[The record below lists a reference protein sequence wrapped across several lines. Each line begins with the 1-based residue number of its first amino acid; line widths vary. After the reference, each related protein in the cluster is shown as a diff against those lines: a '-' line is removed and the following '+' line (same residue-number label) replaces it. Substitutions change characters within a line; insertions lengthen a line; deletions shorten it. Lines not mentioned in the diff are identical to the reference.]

1 MIDRRHFLASLG
13 LGAMTVLSPQLAL
26 AASSNA
32 GTPSGQRRLLVL
44 VELKGG
50 NDGLNTIVPFADPRY
65 LQLRPR
71 IGLKREEVI
80 KLDERTGA
88 HPSLSAL
95 QPLWAA
101 NELAVVQSV
110 GYPQAN
116 LSHFRSIEIWDTAS
130 RSDQYLDDGWLGRS
144 FGRVPGAAD
153 AAADSVAVGGGE
165 LGPLAGPRTRT
176 VAVSNADQFQRLARG
191 ASNAGGANDVSASST
206 GRSRALTHLL
216 KVESDVSAAATRLSG
231 NHAFTTSFPSGAFGE
246 TVRTACQIVARSSG
260 VSAIRLS
267 LNGFDTH
274 RNQPGTH
281 ANLLRQLA
289 DGLAAL
295 KAGLGEIGRWRD
307 TLVLTY
313 AEFGRRPQ
321 ENQSNGT
328 DHGTAAPHF
337 VLGGRVRGGLYG
349 EAPRLDR
356 LDGNGNLPFAVDFRQ
371 LYATALEGWWG
382 QPSAEV
388 LNGRFAALP
397 LLKG

>member
-32 GTPSGQRRLLVL
+32 GTPSVQRRLLIL

-88 HPSLSAL
+88 HPSLAAL

-101 NELAVVQSV
+101 NELAIVQSV

-130 RSDQYLDDGWLGRS
+130 RSDQYLEDGWLGRA
-144 FGRVPGAAD
+144 FGHYPGASD

-165 LGPLAGPRTRT
+165 LGPLGGRHTRT
-176 VAVSNADQFQRLARG
+176 VAVSNAEQFQRLARG
-191 ASNAGGANDVSASST
+191 AGGSNGPNASGTVRSSAL
-206 GRSRALTHLL
+206 AHLL
-216 KVESDVSAAATRLSG
+216 KVESDVSAAANRLSG
-231 NHAFTTSFPSGAFGE
+231 NHAFATPFPGGAFGE
-246 TVRTACQIVARSSG
+246 AVHTACQIVARSGS
-260 VSAIRLS
+260 VAAIRLS

-289 DGLAAL
+289 EGLAAL

-388 LNGRFAALP
+388 LGGRFASLP
-397 LLKG
+397 LLRV